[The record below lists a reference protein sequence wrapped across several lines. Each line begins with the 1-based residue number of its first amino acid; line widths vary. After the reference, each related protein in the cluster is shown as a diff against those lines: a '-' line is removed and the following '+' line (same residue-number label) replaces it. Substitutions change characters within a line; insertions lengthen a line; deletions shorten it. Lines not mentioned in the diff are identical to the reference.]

1 MSKSEIIRDYSVYT
15 MSQREKILFF
25 SGGFAC
31 IAFVVYL
38 FYHSFIAALIAGA
51 AVFKLTPLYCSL
63 MVQRRMNTLDIQFRD
78 LLTSLSAS
86 VSAGRHMSEAICEA
100 PENLSLMY
108 DSDDLI
114 MIELEH
120 MRRSICENNESD
132 KVLLMDF
139 ARRTGSEDINNFV
152 QVYTTC
158 RSLGGDT
165 EKIIARTSEILTDK
179 MNIEREIKAITAQ
192 KKLEGRIISLMPLA
206 MLLVLNLVSPAYISP
221 LYSTMMGRLLMTG
234 CLMASVYGIRLME
247 RIVAVDL

>member
-15 MSQREKILFF
+15 MSRREKILFF
-25 SGGFAC
+25 SAGFTC

-38 FYHSFIAALIAGA
+38 FYHSFIAALIAGT
-51 AVFKLTPLYCSL
+51 AVFKLTPLYCRF
-63 MVQRRMNTLDIQFRD
+63 MIQRRMNTLDIQFRD

-86 VSAGRHMSEAICEA
+86 VSAGRHMTDALCEA
-100 PENLSLMY
+100 PENLSIMY
-108 DSDDLI
+108 GPEEPI

-120 MRRSICENNESD
+120 MKRSIRGNNETD

-152 QVYTTC
+152 QVYITC

-179 MNIEREIKAITAQ
+179 MSIEREIKAITAQ
-192 KKLEGRIISLMPLA
+192 KKLEGRIISLMPPA

-221 LYSTMMGRLLMTG
+221 LYSTLMGRLLMTC
-234 CLMASVYGIRLME
+234 CLMASLYGIRLME